1 MVQFVGAINK
11 SIPVDSR
18 SQNLVLNWCVF
29 IISPILGTLFAIP
42 MVRRRKYA
50 YTYIL
55 GAAFAVFGAFLPPT
69 SDAYRYR
76 IEMLSATTLDIDFD
90 TLWITNKD
98 FLYWVLSYIFNQF
111 NSTFEVF
118 KLVLF
123 IGCYSLY
130 IWMYHDIVKQVDV
143 LRKSRKFYLL
153 GLVGILFSI
162 RLFTLAV
169 GIRFGLASTIVTI
182 AMYLLYK
189 HELVKGLLLYIV
201 SATLHFSMLMFA
213 PCIIM
218 AVLLKRITLARYV
231 KFAIIVGLI
240 VFSSSAIGTI
250 LTSLLGDNELVTR
263 NVDAYVNGK
272 WGTESI
278 MSTAS
283 FGGLMFSLLRIL
295 PVLPLT
301 WFETTKSKSF
311 ISNLG
316 FMLVLVLCISF
327 SSITLL
333 LRYSN
338 VTAAIL
344 FVSFLLSLKDSRKCL
359 NRLKLVTY
367 GFIMVFF
374 VYVYSQRDILANSHL
389 EYMVMISPISL
400 LEEHTYT
407 ESWIQQNIDSE
418 GELK

>member
-1 MVQFVGAINK
+1 
-11 SIPVDSR
+11 
-18 SQNLVLNWCVF
+18 
-29 IISPILGTLFAIP
+29 
-42 MVRRRKYA
+42 
-50 YTYIL
+50 
-55 GAAFAVFGAFLPPT
+55 
-69 SDAYRYR
+69 
-76 IEMLSATTLDIDFD
+76 
-90 TLWITNKD
+90 
-98 FLYWVLSYIFNQF
+98 
-111 NSTFEVF
+111 
-118 KLVLF
+118 
-123 IGCYSLY
+123 
-130 IWMYHDIVKQVDV
+130 MYHDIVKQVDV

-213 PCIIM
+213 PCIII

-338 VTAAIL
+338 VTTAIL